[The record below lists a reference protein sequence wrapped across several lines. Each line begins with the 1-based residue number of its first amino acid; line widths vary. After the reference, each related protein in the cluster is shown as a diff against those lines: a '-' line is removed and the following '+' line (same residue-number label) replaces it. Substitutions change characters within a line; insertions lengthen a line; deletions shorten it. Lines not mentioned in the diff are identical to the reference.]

1 VRVRSPRAVPGGAA
15 ETGAGRPVRVLPWV
29 GTAVRL
35 LLGVVWVV
43 AGLAKLPDPAGAE
56 RAVRAYQLAPE
67 ELVPALAFGLP
78 VVEIAIGVLLV
89 LGAFVRPVAVASA
102 LLLAGF
108 TAAVASAWARGL
120 TIDCGCFGGGGQV
133 DADQTAYLGEIV
145 RDAALLCGSLLLVAR
160 PRTRLALL
168 DRAQPTHR
176 EDDHG
181 VER

>member
-1 VRVRSPRAVPGGAA
+1 M
-15 ETGAGRPVRVLPWV
+15 PVRFSRVLAPGPGTAGGGTVAVLPWV

-35 LLGVVWVV
+35 VLGIVWVV
-43 AGLAKLPDPAGAE
+43 AGLLKLPDPAAAE

-67 ELVPALAFGLP
+67 WLVPVLAFGLP
-78 VVEIAIGVLLV
+78 VLEIAVGVLLL
-89 LGAFVRPVAVASA
+89 LGAFVRPAAVVSA
-102 LLLAGF
+102 VLLAGF

-133 DADQTAYLGEIV
+133 DAGQTAYLGEIV
-145 RDAALLCGSLLLVAR
+145 RDVALLCAALFLVAR

-168 DRAQPTHR
+168 DRVRPNSR

-181 VER
+181 SEG